1 MSQDPVDDVLIL
13 NASDDFDVPA
23 TATTNFHIDIEYAL
37 ESLGPRHRNVSFS
50 GSANFSIGE
59 SLHSFAAF
67 GWCDH
72 PSPAVI
78 GSQDAVVAG
87 HMVELINPVC
97 KHPCVVIGEYAH
109 AGTQTNIFRSFG
121 SGHQKNFGVSNRFKS
136 TRVAQTLPLRQQKTL
151 QELLY
156 ASRLEPSAPL
166 PYTVLEGVF
175 DPKIARGIPEWL
187 LGCILV

>member
-1 MSQDPVDDVLIL
+1 M
-13 NASDDFDVPA
+13 
-23 TATTNFHIDIEYAL
+23 
-37 ESLGPRHRNVSFS
+37 
-50 GSANFSIGE
+50 
-59 SLHSFAAF
+59 
-67 GWCDH
+67 
-72 PSPAVI
+72 
-78 GSQDAVVAG
+78 VAG
-87 HMVELINPVC
+87 HMIELINPVC
-97 KHPCVVIGEYAH
+97 KHPWVVIGEYAH

-121 SGHQKNFGVSNRFKS
+121 SGHQKNFGVSNRFES

-166 PYTVLEGVF
+166 PYTVLESVI